1 MKSSEYW
8 SRNPLHIVESPLN
21 LSGKARR
28 GLTGGGGWFGMF
40 TGISSWVAAG
50 AGGDKLSPCRDRT
63 NSSVSAVKRV
73 SWCWW
78 MASWFAWAESSDVS
92 CVKAAGSRCGEV
104 FCDETEAWGS
114 ICSLLNN
121 SKQYRTQVMD
131 GQRVGAGGR
140 QIRVDGQFRRS
151 RQVAGIVI
159 GETIRV
165 IHRQAE
171 QQGINAQKWSPGQIK
186 TSHWG
191 AGTTVFYGEW
201 CECVYW
207 WQVQT
212 ISPRYVGGESNELVI
227 RRGLPLVVWERR
239 CKGLICNSYF
249 TIIQMFL

>member
-1 MKSSEYW
+1 MTNSEHW

-21 LSGKARR
+21 FSGKARR

-78 MASWFAWAESSDVS
+78 MASWLAWAESSDVS
-92 CVKAAGSRCGEV
+92 CVKAAG
-104 FCDETEAWGS
+104 
-114 ICSLLNN
+114 
-121 SKQYRTQVMD
+121 
-131 GQRVGAGGR
+131 
-140 QIRVDGQFRRS
+140 
-151 RQVAGIVI
+151 
-159 GETIRV
+159 
-165 IHRQAE
+165 
-171 QQGINAQKWSPGQIK
+171 
-186 TSHWG
+186 G

-239 CKGLICNSYF
+239 CKGLVCNTF
-249 TIIQMFL
+249 NTE